1 MFEDI
6 QDAAGHA
13 NSSTT
18 GPYDAR
24 GYDPERSGSLF
35 LDYSRASQAPI
46 CGGGSMAIRIPIS
59 ARARKYGYIIWA
71 KKQDEDVRKLL
82 PNQEGVT
89 VVFEDSDLGKKR
101 VDWKYRRISVGPSQT
116 RRLDLRAS
124 SFELSS
130 PADGRLEVKCL

>member
-1 MFEDI
+1 
-6 QDAAGHA
+6 
-13 NSSTT
+13 
-18 GPYDAR
+18 
-24 GYDPERSGSLF
+24 
-35 LDYSRASQAPI
+35 
-46 CGGGSMAIRIPIS
+46 MAIRIPIS
-59 ARARKYGYIIWA
+59 ARARKYGYVIWP

-116 RRLDLRAS
+116 RRLDPGAS
-124 SFELSS
+124 TFELSS